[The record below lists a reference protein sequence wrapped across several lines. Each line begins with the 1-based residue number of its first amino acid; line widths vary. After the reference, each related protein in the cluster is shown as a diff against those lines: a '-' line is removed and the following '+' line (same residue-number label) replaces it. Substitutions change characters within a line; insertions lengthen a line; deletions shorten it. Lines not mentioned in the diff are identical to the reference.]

1 MKLKKLQCFG
11 GGGEIIKFDGERIG
25 QLMKGNKM

>member
-1 MKLKKLQCFG
+1 MKLKKLQCF